1 MLESK
6 SGEEEGEKS
15 GDRAVR
21 GRPKSLRCCLQT
33 VKRGSSREREETSL
47 WASRGMK
54 ALKKLEESGCG
65 PCSWRG
71 HWPAPHQSPARSQQ
85 NPASVQ
91 RSSVRPVEG
100 ARAHAQSGG
109 RGALSRV
116 AVSRWAP
123 PTASGGIGWSGRAA
137 EGASGGAVAVGRRAG
152 TSRRPGVT

>member
-15 GDRAVR
+15 GDRGVR
-21 GRPKSLRCCLQT
+21 GRLKSLRCCLQT
-33 VKRGSSREREETSL
+33 VKMGSSREREETSL

-71 HWPAPHQSPARSQQ
+71 HWPAPHQSPAGSQQ

-100 ARAHAQSGG
+100 ATAHAQSGG
-109 RGALSRV
+109 EGHCHVWPSPGDGPRPRPL
-116 AVSRWAP
+116 
-123 PTASGGIGWSGRAA
+123 GGLAG
-137 EGASGGAVAVGRRAG
+137 AVGRRREPAAAQWRWG
-152 TSRRPGVT
+152 GEQVRPGGPG